1 MSSNKSWL
9 TAAAVAS
16 ALFAISAPAHA
27 QATRTW
33 VSGVGNDADPCS
45 RTAPCKTFAGAISK
59 TATNG
64 FINCL
69 DPGGYGAV
77 TITRS
82 MTIDCH
88 ETLGSILAGQEGT
101 NGIIINV
108 TGAAD
113 PKDTLRT
120 VRLRNIDVAGIN
132 LGSTGITIL
141 AAASVIMEDMSIT
154 GMTKNGISDTRSEG
168 KTSLVVK
175 NSIIANNAGSG
186 VSALA
191 QDNNVVLDNVH
202 SVKNAYGAAF
212 GKTNNGS
219 INRSVFSNNT
229 AAGLETDPGAG
240 MMMNNSIVSY
250 NTTGIASS
258 GGSVGFGNSD
268 VMFNGTAVAGSTL
281 SFGNNRLFGNTLAGA
296 APSPAGGPST
306 DLGQQ

>member
-1 MSSNKSWL
+1 MSRNKSWL

-16 ALFAISAPAHA
+16 AIFAISAPAHA

-33 VSGVGNDADPCS
+33 VSGTGNDADPCS

-64 FINCL
+64 IINCI
-69 DPGGYGAV
+69 DNGGYGAV

-88 ETLGSILAGQEGT
+88 ETLASVLT
-101 NGIIINV
+101 NEQSPTGIIINV

-120 VRLRNIDVAGIN
+120 VRLRNIDIAGVN
-132 LGSTGITIL
+132 AASTGISIL
-141 AAASVIMEDMSIT
+141 AGAAVILEDMSIT
-154 GMTKNGISDTRSEG
+154 GFTKTGISDTRTEG

-175 NSIIANNAGSG
+175 NSIVANNAGAG
-186 VSALA
+186 ISAQA
-191 QDNNVVLDNVH
+191 QDNSVRLDNVH
-202 SVKNAYGAAF
+202 SLKNAYGAAF
-212 GKTNNGS
+212 GKTNNGA
-219 INRSVFSNNT
+219 ITRSVFSNNT
-229 AAGLETDPGAG
+229 IAGVETDSGASV
-240 MMMNNSIVSY
+240 MMESSVVSY

-258 GGSVGFGNSD
+258 GSPFAFANSD
-268 VMFNGTAVAGSTL
+268 VVFNGAGVFGAT
-281 SFGNNRLFGNTLAGA
+281 SFGNNRIFGNGAPGA
-296 APSPAGGPST
+296 APTPAGAPST